1 MLQTNHEGSLRYFD
15 PSEIRMKKATIL
27 AVTLCVAIVGCAV
40 SKQPGFEDRDRF
52 VVNTPSF
59 YDNKVFYVS
68 ATLENEKYALRRADQ
83 LTEDA
88 KSTIVHGSPLSLIL
102 NNVTLPPSQAKGTKD
117 IAVVLEIGTASSG
130 ESAPVVAWYQRGVR
144 ADQPLNFS
152 NLLIHFEPR
161 WDARVAPF
169 VRIRV
174 VDVSS
179 EKNEEA
185 RDALARVGALAQ
197 GISPF
202 IPGANQAAVSLGIKA
217 ASLVISSSANVQ
229 LLDYT
234 VQFYSDEAIAA
245 ANGSGLTPLRK
256 GRILL
261 VGRPL
266 EQSSSY
272 WSSFK
277 GSLDPATTQIFSN
290 GNAVASP
297 IVTLTVSVAQSIVP
311 AIVAQRS
318 SYLTTLLTTAQ
329 QADLTAVRAAGRAVY
344 DGARTFAAIES
355 LRRNRDPGSLD
366 ELIQLEQNAGA
377 DKVTDDDK
385 ALIRSTLR
393 ELTQC
398 DVASSAAVLAWKK
411 ANPNGFVFDDQKFKL
426 KGAVCPT

>member
-1 MLQTNHEGSLRYFD
+1 
-15 PSEIRMKKATIL
+15 MKKAQIL
-27 AVTLCVAIVGCAV
+27 IVTLCFGIVGCTT
-40 SKQPGFEDRDRF
+40 SKQPGFEERDRF

-68 ATLENEKYALRRADQ
+68 ATLEHDQYPLKRADQ
-83 LTEDA
+83 LTEDSN
-88 KSTIVHGSPLSLIL
+88 STIIHGSPLSLIL

-144 ADQPLNFS
+144 ADQPLNFA

-185 RDALARVGALAQ
+185 RDALAQVGALAQ
-197 GISPF
+197 GVSAF
-202 IPGANQAAVSLGIKA
+202 IPGANQAAVSLGVKA
-217 ASLVISSSANVQ
+217 ASLVISNRTNVQ

-245 ANGSGLTPLRK
+245 ANGSGLTPLRR

-266 EQSSSY
+266 EQPSTY
-272 WSSFK
+272 WTSFK
-277 GSLDPATTQIFSN
+277 GSLDPATTQVYSN
-290 GNAVASP
+290 GSSVVSP
-297 IVTLTVSVAQSIVP
+297 VVTLTVSVAQSIVP

-318 SYLTTLLTTAQ
+318 SYLSTLLTTAQ
-329 QADLTAVRAAGRAVY
+329 QADLTAVKAAGRSVY

-355 LRRNRDPGSLD
+355 L
-366 ELIQLEQNAGA
+366 
-377 DKVTDDDK
+377 
-385 ALIRSTLR
+385 
-393 ELTQC
+393 
-398 DVASSAAVLAWKK
+398 
-411 ANPNGFVFDDQKFKL
+411 
-426 KGAVCPT
+426 